1 MKRHNTNKQTRNG
14 KMETHPTQKES
25 MLQEIYEHHPRNSK
39 DVKYSVQ
46 LKEKN
51 ESNIKCIVS
60 HKNFQV

>member
-25 MLQEIYEHHPRNSK
+25 MLQEIYENHPRNSK

-46 LKEKN
+46 LREK
-51 ESNIKCIVS
+51 
-60 HKNFQV
+60 